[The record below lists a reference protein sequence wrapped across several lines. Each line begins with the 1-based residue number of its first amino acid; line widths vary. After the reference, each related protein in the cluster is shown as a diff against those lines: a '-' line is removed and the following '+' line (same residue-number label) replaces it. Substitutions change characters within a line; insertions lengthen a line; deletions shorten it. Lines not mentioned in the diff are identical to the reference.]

1 MKRTTQVTGAAL
13 VALLAPLALA
23 GQTLPR
29 PTGESDYAP
38 AASLTLEE
46 ALTLARRT
54 NPVLRAARA
63 SVRLPEAELAQA
75 YRFSNPVLGFAV
87 LPGLNAG
94 TGLAVSLAKR
104 FEIAGQ
110 RGLRAEGSRARIDAA
125 TWEAGDVER
134 RLRLQ
139 VANSFY
145 AVRVT
150 QELTQLIDSVV
161 VVTARL
167 LEAAELKFQA
177 GLAPELDRNIAR
189 IQLLQ
194 ARVQRVQ
201 VLRELAVRKNEVN
214 ALTGR
219 PPESDF
225 TAIGPL
231 VHGPVPEQFAVSEL
245 QAYALRNRTDALAI
259 ASRRRAVS
267 ASIRLARRLAMPDL
281 VLGLGINREADGPQT
296 IGLSAG
302 ISLPVFDRNQ
312 YGQDLA
318 QAASEIVAAQGE
330 ARSRAISQEVRS
342 ALVRLETM
350 RAQLAAY
357 EEDILEL
364 ADANQRFAADAYAR
378 GELDIT
384 TAVLAARQHTEAHVG
399 FLEAVLAFDQAAAE
413 LESAVGAPLTNWTTR
428 RQEENGS

>member
-1 MKRTTQVTGAAL
+1 MG
-13 VALLAPLALA
+13 
-23 GQTLPR
+23 
-29 PTGESDYAP
+29 
-38 AASLTLEE
+38 ASLTLEE
-46 ALTLARRT
+46 ALSLARRT

-75 YRFSNPVLGFAV
+75 YRFSNPVLGFGV

-94 TGLAVSLAKR
+94 TGLTVSLAKR

-110 RGLRAEGSRARIDAA
+110 RGLRADGSRARIDVA
-125 TWEAGDVER
+125 TWQAEDVER
-134 RLRLQ
+134 KLRLQ
-139 VANSFY
+139 VANAFY

-150 QELTQLIDSVV
+150 QELAQLVDSVV
-161 VVTARL
+161 AVTARL

-194 ARVQRVQ
+194 ARVQRLQ

-225 TAIGPL
+225 NATGPL
-231 VHGPVPEQFAVSEL
+231 VHGPVPERLAVSDL
-245 QAYALRNRTDALAI
+245 QAYALRNRADARAI
-259 ASRRRAVS
+259 ASRGRAVS
-267 ASIRLARRLAMPDL
+267 ARIKLARRLAMPDL
-281 VLGLGINREADGPQT
+281 VLGLGLNREADGLRT

-312 YGQDLA
+312 YGRDVA
-318 QAASEIVAAQGE
+318 QVESEIVTALGE

-342 ALVRLETM
+342 ALARLETV
-350 RAQLAAY
+350 RAQLAAF
-357 EEDILEL
+357 EEDILAL

-413 LESAVGAPLTNWTTR
+413 LENAVGAPLTDWTTR
-428 RQEENGS
+428 RQKEDGS